1 MIPVDEEGGEGNED
15 GGSGSNDKHGKN
27 FGSTSSS
34 SSKAKRGLPAC
45 LSCCLSSPTTSKRSM
60 PNELMTMRAVGRGKG
75 DYLMETRYRYV
86 GGGLVRRRDRGG
98 QGCCC
103 TCCLVL
109 IGLLLVVA
117 GLLLLRFVQV
127 PEELPS
133 RAKEAVRGI
142 PYVGQW
148 VAPYLPAQLPA
159 FLSSPKSSS

>member
-1 MIPVDEEGGEGNED
+1 MPEQKRVCRPSKDGYMIPVDEEGGEGNED

-75 DYLMETRYRYV
+75 DYLMEM
-86 GGGLVRRRDRGG
+86 
-98 QGCCC
+98 GCCC